1 MVPEEGVEPTQ
12 SKAPADFESAASAS
26 SATPGLLKKYHSRE
40 KLGNPFGAWTSADL
54 TTRRKIFATQKLK
67 KSSKSL
73 ENSRKLRYEVGP
85 GITPGVI
92 KMNNEKRRSLLV
104 CFYRL
109 SFVTAVALLFLACVP
124 ASRAQ
129 SESINAT
136 IRGRISD
143 PSDQPVAGAKATAVN
158 NATGYSRSV
167 DSAEDGYYVIA
178 YLPLGTYTVTVMK
191 DGFATLKFT
200 EIVLQAGQEAV
211 VDGALTLGTVSTS
224 IEVSG
229 GAPIVDPARTN
240 IGRTIS
246 ELEIQDL
253 PLTSRNPYNWIM
265 FQPGV
270 SGHPNPELGIPR
282 TLNTN
287 GFVDRINY
295 QMDGMVD
302 TESDRYGLRLF
313 PISSVYVSEV
323 QTVSNSFAPEFG
335 GTTGNIYNVIT
346 GSGTNNF
353 HGMFQWIRG
362 PVDTTA
368 RPILLSP
375 TQPKPNLLMNSYGMN
390 AGGPIK
396 KDKLFIFG
404 AYEHLYRALPVPIT
418 VSAANQAALQA
429 IGVPSTQFGT
439 APSVQHAQFLDVRA
453 DWNINEKNRV
463 FARVN
468 YFRNEY
474 PFNTAVGGL
483 NLLAAEADFRDRAH
497 VGGLQW
503 VSTISPEFLNEFRF
517 SYPYRNEKHIPGSL
531 TGSGPAVSIPG
542 VATNFN
548 GSISVGDVFAEKI
561 PSWNDNVTYIR
572 GPHTF
577 KAGFGYS
584 RIIDVQEGDSFT
596 QYVFPTIAAYQAA
609 VSGTNPKSYT
619 TVNALIGNTRVAYIS
634 NFFNFFAQDSWQVR
648 PSLLVTYGIR
658 YDRFLSPDPNA
669 AAPFPFSRDFHNP
682 AGDVSPRLGLAWRL
696 GSKTVVRASWGM
708 FYDAPPTNLWF
719 NALSND
725 GSGRSFNASLNPSS
739 AGSPSFPQPLT
750 TATAP
755 ATPSVFTVTPNFKN
769 AYALTTTLQV
779 SRELSKNDAVTF
791 AYVNTGGR
799 QLQWLHN
806 TNLINPLGFLL
817 DGRPVFDPR
826 ANAPR
831 ANPAFNNVT
840 LQDVGASSRYNALE
854 INYEHRF
861 SRGLVASAAYIFSHT
876 ISDAPDV
883 NGFEQ
888 NLVYVEDPTNRLRDR
903 GNSYI
908 NRPQSFT
915 ASTVWSPRAKVEN
928 SIANRL
934 LNDNEFAVLTNIASG
949 DQQNVTANANLNND
963 SLVTSITRPLNI
975 GRNTLRGPKI
985 VQFDLRYTRTLFT
998 LKERIRAQFLTEAT
1012 NIFNHPN
1019 VTSLN
1024 TAGVVVDTTGCP
1036 KSANNFAL
1044 DPTHCGQITGF
1055 PSVFGRPSAT
1065 VLQGRILDFG
1075 LGVRW

>member
-1 MVPEEGVEPTQ
+1 MRDEKRGSLFVYFCTSSLVALVVLFLLTC
-12 SKAPADFESAASAS
+12 APA
-26 SATPGLLKKYHSRE
+26 T
-40 KLGNPFGAWTSADL
+40 
-54 TTRRKIFATQKLK
+54 
-67 KSSKSL
+67 
-73 ENSRKLRYEVGP
+73 
-85 GITPGVI
+85 
-92 KMNNEKRRSLLV
+92 
-104 CFYRL
+104 
-109 SFVTAVALLFLACVP
+109 
-124 ASRAQ
+124 RAQ
-129 SESINAT
+129 SESINGT

-143 PSDQPVAGAKATAVN
+143 PSDQPVASAKVTALN
-158 NATGYSRSV
+158 NATGYWRNV
-167 DSAEDGYYVIA
+167 DSGEDGYYVIVS
-178 YLPLGTYTVTVMK
+178 LPLGTYTVTVVK
-191 DGFATLKFT
+191 DGFTTLKFT
-200 EIVLQAGQEAV
+200 EIVLQAGREAV
-211 VDGALTLGTVSTS
+211 VDGALKLGAVSTS

-229 GAPIVDPARTN
+229 GAPVLDPARTN
-240 IGRTIS
+240 ISRTIS
-246 ELEIQDL
+246 EDEVQSL

-346 GSGTNNF
+346 GSGTNDL

-368 RPILLSP
+368 RPILLSS
-375 TQPKPNLLMNSYGMN
+375 TLPKPNLLMNSYGMN
-390 AGGPIK
+390 AGGPLK
-396 KDKLFIFG
+396 KDKLFLFG

-418 VSAANQAALQA
+418 VNAANQTALEGA
-429 IGVPSTQFGT
+429 GIPTSQFGT
-439 APSVQHAQFLDVRA
+439 APSVQHAQFLDVRG
-453 DWNINEKNRV
+453 DWDINQENRV

-474 PFNTAVGGL
+474 PFNTAVGGM
-483 NLLAAEADFRDRAH
+483 NLISAESDFRDRAH

-503 VSTISPEFLNEFRF
+503 VSTISPRMVNEFRF
-517 SYPYRNEKHIPGSL
+517 SYPYRNEKHIAGAL
-531 TGSGPAVSIPG
+531 TGAQPAVTISGI
-542 VATNFN
+542 ANFG
-548 GSISVGDVFAEKI
+548 GSVSTGDVFAEKI
-561 PSWNDNVTYIR
+561 PSWNDNLTYIR

-577 KAGFGYS
+577 KGGFGYS
-584 RIIDVQEGDSFT
+584 RIIDVQQGDSFT
-596 QYVFPTIAAYQAA
+596 QYVFGSVAAYQAA
-609 VSGTNPKSYT
+609 VSGANPKSYD
-619 TVNALIGNTRVAYIS
+619 TVNALIGNTRVGYIS
-634 NFFNFFAQDSWQVR
+634 NFFNFFGQDSWQIR

-658 YDRFLSPDPNA
+658 YDRFLSPSPNA

-725 GSGRSFNASLNPSS
+725 GSGRSFNASLSPSS
-739 AGSPSFPQPLT
+739 PGAPSFPQPLT

-755 ATPSVFTVTPNFKN
+755 AIPSVFTVTPNFKN
-769 AYALTTTLQV
+769 AYAMTATLQV
-779 SRELSKNDAVTF
+779 SRELSKNDALTF

-806 TNLINPLGFLL
+806 INLINPLGFLL

-826 ANAPR
+826 VNAGTR

-840 LQDVGASSRYNALE
+840 IQDVGTSSSYNALE
-854 INYEHRF
+854 VNYEHRF
-861 SRGLVASAAYIFSHT
+861 SLGLVASAAYIYSHT

-888 NLVYVEDPTNRLRDR
+888 NLVYVEDATNRLRDR
-903 GNSYI
+903 SNSYI

-915 ASTVWSPRAKVEN
+915 ASVVWSPRLKVEN
-928 SIANRL
+928 SLVNRV
-934 LNDNEFAVLTNIASG
+934 LNDNELAMLTNIASG
-949 DQQNVTANANLNND
+949 DEQNVTANANLNGD
-963 SLVTSITRPLNI
+963 SLVTSITRSLGI
-975 GRNTLRGPKI
+975 GRNTLRGPN
-985 VQFDLRYTRTLFT
+985 VYQFDLRYTRTLFT

-1019 VTSLN
+1019 VTSLK
-1024 TAGVVVDTTGCP
+1024 TGGVLVDTTGCP
-1036 KSANNFAL
+1036 KTANGFTL
-1044 DPTHCGQITGF
+1044 DPTHCGQVTGF
-1055 PSVFGRPSAT
+1055 PSGFGTPSAT
-1065 VLQGRILDFG
+1065 VLQGRILNFG

>member
-1 MVPEEGVEPTQ
+1 MRN
-12 SKAPADFESAASAS
+12 SKADDFFALFKVVS
-26 SATPGLLKKYHSRE
+26 
-40 KLGNPFGAWTSADL
+40 FGIGMA
-54 TTRRKIFATQKLK
+54 I
-67 KSSKSL
+67 
-73 ENSRKLRYEVGP
+73 
-85 GITPGVI
+85 
-92 KMNNEKRRSLLV
+92 
-104 CFYRL
+104 
-109 SFVTAVALLFLACVP
+109 LFLACVP
-124 ASRAQ
+124 GVRAQ

-136 IRGRISD
+136 IRGRITD
-143 PSDQPVAGAKATAVN
+143 PTGQPVVGATMSAVNDATAYTRS
-158 NATGYSRSV
+158 ATTG
-167 DSAEDGYYVIA
+167 DDGYYVIPT
-178 YLPLGTYTVTVMK
+178 LPIGTYTLTVTK
-191 DGFATLKFT
+191 DGFSTLKFPG
-200 EIVLQAGQEAV
+200 IDLQAGREAV
-211 VDGALTLGTVSTS
+211 VDGALKIGSVSTS

-229 GAPIVDPARTN
+229 GAPVVDPAQTN

-246 ELEIQDL
+246 EQEIQNL

-270 SGHPNPELGIPR
+270 SGHPNAELGIPR

-335 GTTGNIYNVIT
+335 GTTGNIFNVIT
-346 GSGTNNF
+346 GSGTNNI

-368 RPILLSP
+368 RPILLGP
-375 TQPKPNLLMNSYGMN
+375 TKPKPNLLMNSYGMN

-404 AYEHLYRALPVPIT
+404 AYEHLYRALPVAIT
-418 VSAANQAALQA
+418 ASQTTLAPLGLPA
-429 IGVPSTQFGT
+429 SQFGT
-439 APSVQHAQFLDVRA
+439 APSVQHAQFLDVRG

-483 NLLAAEADFRDRAH
+483 NLISAESDFRDRAH

-503 VSTISPEFLNEFRF
+503 VTTISPQLLNEFRF
-517 SYPYRNEKHIPGSL
+517 SYPYRNEKHTPGAL
-531 TGSGPAVSIPG
+531 TGAQPAVTITG
-542 VATNFN
+542 VANLG
-548 GSISVGDVFAEKI
+548 GSVSTGDVFAEKI

-577 KAGFGYS
+577 KGGGGYS
-584 RIIDVQEGDSFT
+584 RIIDVQQGDTFT
-596 QYVFPTIAAYQAA
+596 QYVFGSVPAYQAA
-609 VSGTNPKSYT
+609 LSGANPKSYD
-619 TVNALIGNTRVAYIS
+619 TVNALIGNTRAAYIS
-634 NFFNFFAQDSWQVR
+634 NFFNFFGQDSWQVR

-658 YDRFLSPDPNA
+658 YDRFLSPNANA

-725 GSGRSFNASLNPSS
+725 GSGRSFNASLSPLS
-739 AGSPSFPQPLT
+739 AGAPSFPQPLT

-769 AYALTTTLQV
+769 AYAMTATLQV

-806 TNLINPLGFLL
+806 INLINPLGFLL

-826 ANAPR
+826 ASAPR

-861 SRGLVASAAYIFSHT
+861 SRGLVVSAAYIFSHT

-903 GNSYI
+903 SNSYI
-908 NRPQSFT
+908 NRPHSFT
-915 ASTVWSPRAKVEN
+915 TSTVWSPRAKVEN

-949 DQQNVTANANLNND
+949 DQQNVTANANLNSD

-975 GRNTLRGPKI
+975 GRDTLRGPNI
-985 VQFDLRYTRTLFT
+985 FQFDLRYTRTLFT
-998 LKERIRAQFLTEAT
+998 LKERFRAQFLTEAT

-1024 TAGVVVDTTGCP
+1024 TAGVRVDTVGCP
-1036 KSANNFAL
+1036 KMANNFTL
-1044 DPTHCGQITGF
+1044 DPTHCGQVTSFPPGF
-1055 PSVFGRPSAT
+1055 GGPSAT

>member
-1 MVPEEGVEPTQ
+1 
-12 SKAPADFESAASAS
+12 
-26 SATPGLLKKYHSRE
+26 
-40 KLGNPFGAWTSADL
+40 
-54 TTRRKIFATQKLK
+54 
-67 KSSKSL
+67 
-73 ENSRKLRYEVGP
+73 
-85 GITPGVI
+85 VI
-92 KMNNEKRRSLLV
+92 KMNNKKRWSLSV
-104 CFYRL
+104 CIYRL
-109 SFVTAVALLFLACVP
+109 SFVTAVALLFLTCIP

-178 YLPLGTYTVTVMK
+178 SLPLGKYTVTVTK

-200 EIVLQAGQEAV
+200 EIVLQAGREAV
-211 VDGALTLGTVSTS
+211 VDGALKLGAVSTS

-229 GAPIVDPARTN
+229 GAPVVDPARTN

-246 ELEIQDL
+246 EVEIENL

-270 SGHPNPELGIPR
+270 SGHPNAELGIPR

-346 GSGTNNF
+346 GSGTNNI

-368 RPILLSP
+368 RPILLPP

-418 VSAANQAALQA
+418 VSAGNQAALQA
-429 IGVPSTQFGT
+429 IGIPASQFGT
-439 APSVQHAQFLDVRA
+439 APSVQHAQFLDVRG
-453 DWNINEKNRV
+453 DWDINQKNRV

-474 PFNTAVGGL
+474 PFNTAVGGM
-483 NLLAAEADFRDRAH
+483 NLIAAEADFRDRAH

-503 VSTISPEFLNEFRF
+503 VSTISPQLLNEFRF
-517 SYPYRNEKHIPGSL
+517 SYPYRNEKHIAGAL
-531 TGSGPAVSIPG
+531 TGPGPAVTIAG
-542 VATNFN
+542 IANFN
-548 GSISVGDVFAEKI
+548 GTVSAGDVLAEKI

-577 KAGFGYS
+577 KEGFGYS
-584 RIIDVQEGDSFT
+584 RIIDVQEAFNGFT
-596 QYVFPTIAAYQAA
+596 QYVFQTIAAYQAA
-609 VSGTNPKSYT
+609 VSGANPKSYN
-619 TVNALIGNTRVAYIS
+619 TVNAVIGDTRAAYIS

-658 YDRFLSPDPNA
+658 YDRFLSPNANA

-696 GSKTVVRASWGM
+696 GGKTVVRASWGM

-719 NALSND
+719 NALSFD
-725 GSGRSFNASLNPSS
+725 GSGRSFNASLSPSS

-755 ATPSVFTVTPNFKN
+755 AIPSVFTVAPNFKN
-769 AYALTTTLQV
+769 AYAMTTTIQI

-791 AYVNTGGR
+791 ALVNTGGR

-806 TNLINPLGFLL
+806 INLINPIATLA
-817 DGRPVFDPR
+817 DGRPVFSS
-826 ANAPR
+826 AINASTR
-831 ANPAFNNVT
+831 ANPAFNNVS
-840 LQDVGASSRYNALE
+840 LQDVGTSSSYNALE

-861 SRGLVASAAYIFSHT
+861 SRGLVVSAAYIYSHT

-908 NRPQSFT
+908 NRPHSFT
-915 ASTVWSPRAKVEN
+915 SSTVWSPRAKVEN

-934 LNDNEFAVLTNIASG
+934 LNDNEFAMLTNIASG
-949 DQQNVTANANLNND
+949 DQQNIVAPLNLNGD
-963 SLVTSITRPLNI
+963 STVAASMTRPVAI
-975 GRNTLRGPKI
+975 GRNTVRGPKI

-998 LKERIRAQFLTEAT
+998 LKERFRAQFLTEAT
-1012 NIFNHPN
+1012 NLFNHPN

-1024 TAGVVVDTTGCP
+1024 TTIPASHLNLTGTP
-1036 KSANNFAL
+1036 ATNPNYGTIIGPV
-1044 DPTHCGQITGF
+1044 PTSF
-1055 PSVFGRPSAT
+1055 PLTST

>member
-1 MVPEEGVEPTQ
+1 M
-12 SKAPADFESAASAS
+12 SD
-26 SATPGLLKKYHSRE
+26 
-40 KLGNPFGAWTSADL
+40 
-54 TTRRKIFATQKLK
+54 
-67 KSSKSL
+67 
-73 ENSRKLRYEVGP
+73 
-85 GITPGVI
+85 
-92 KMNNEKRRSLLV
+92 EKRGSLFV
-104 CFYRL
+104 YYCTS
-109 SFVTAVALLFLACVP
+109 SFVTAVILLFLTCMP
-124 ASRAQ
+124 ATWAQ
-129 SESINAT
+129 SESINGT
-136 IRGRISD
+136 IRGRVSD

-167 DSAEDGYYVIA
+167 DSGEDGYYVIVS
-178 YLPLGTYTVTVMK
+178 LPLGTYTVTVTK
-191 DGFATLKFT
+191 DGFTTLKFT
-200 EIVLQAGQEAV
+200 EIVLQAGREAV
-211 VDGALTLGTVSTS
+211 VDGALKLGAVSTS

-229 GAPIVDPARTN
+229 GAPVLDPARTN
-240 IGRTIS
+240 ISRTIS
-246 ELEIQDL
+246 ELEIQNL

-302 TESDRYGLRLF
+302 TEADRYGLRLF

-335 GTTGNIYNVIT
+335 GTTGNIFNVIT
-346 GSGTNNF
+346 GSGTNNL

-368 RPILLSP
+368 RPILLPAS
-375 TQPKPNLLMNSYGMN
+375 QPKPNLLLNSYGMN

-404 AYEHLYRALPVPIT
+404 AYEHLYRGLPMPIT
-418 VSAANQAALQA
+418 VDAATQTGLENS
-429 IGVPSTQFGT
+429 GVPASQFGT
-439 APSVQHAQFLDVRA
+439 APSVQHAQFLDVRG
-453 DWNINEKNRV
+453 DWDINEKNRV

-474 PFNTAVGGL
+474 PFNTAVGGM

-503 VSTISPEFLNEFRF
+503 VNTISPQLVNEFRF
-517 SYPYRNEKHIPGSL
+517 SYPYRNEKHIPGAL
-531 TGSGPAVSIPG
+531 TGPQPAITISGKA
-542 VATNFN
+542 NFG
-548 GSISVGDVFAEKI
+548 GSISVGDVLAEKI

-572 GPHTF
+572 GLHTF

-584 RIIDVQEGDSFT
+584 RIIDVQEGDNFT
-596 QYVFPTIAAYQAA
+596 QYVFGSVAAYQAA
-609 VSGTNPKSYT
+609 LSGANPKSYDQ
-619 TVNALIGNTRVAYIS
+619 VNAVIGNTRVGYIS
-634 NFFNFFAQDSWQVR
+634 NFFNLFAQDSWQVR

-658 YDRFLSPDPNA
+658 YDRFLSPNANA
-669 AAPFPFSRDFHNP
+669 AAPFPFSRDFHSP
-682 AGDVSPRLGLAWRL
+682 VGDVSPRLGLAWRL
-696 GSKTVVRASWGM
+696 GSKTVVRASWGI
-708 FYDAPPTNLWF
+708 FYDAPPTNVWF
-719 NALSND
+719 NALSSD
-725 GSGRSFNASLNPSS
+725 GSGRSLNVMLLSS
-739 AGSPSFPQPLT
+739 SPGAPSFPLPVT

-769 AYALTTTLQV
+769 AYALTTTFQV
-779 SRELSKNDAVTF
+779 SRELSRNDAVTF

-817 DGRPVFDPR
+817 DGRPVFDTR
-826 ANAPR
+826 VNAGTR

-840 LQDVGASSRYNALE
+840 LQDVGASSSYNALE

-861 SRGLVASAAYIFSHT
+861 SRGLVVSGAYIFSHT

-915 ASTVWSPRAKVEN
+915 ASTVWSPHAKLEN
-928 SIANRL
+928 SLVNRL
-934 LNDNEFAVLTNIASG
+934 LNDNEFAVLTNISSG
-949 DQQNVTANANLNND
+949 DEQNVTVNANVNGD
-963 SLVTSITRPLNI
+963 STVGSNVTRLLGI
-975 GRNTLRGPKI
+975 GRNTLRGPKV

-998 LKERIRAQFLTEAT
+998 LKERFRAQFLTEAT

-1019 VTSLN
+1019 VTTLK
-1024 TAGVVVDTTGCP
+1024 TAGVPVDTAGCP
-1036 KSANNFAL
+1036 KNANGFTL
-1044 DPTHCGQITGF
+1044 DPTHCGQLIASGF
-1055 PSVFGRPSAT
+1055 PSTFATPSST
-1065 VLQGRILDFG
+1065 VLQGRILNFG

>member
-1 MVPEEGVEPTQ
+1 MRN
-12 SKAPADFESAASAS
+12 SKADHFFALF
-26 SATPGLLKKYHSRE
+26 
-40 KLGNPFGAWTSADL
+40 KLVSFG
-54 TTRRKIFATQKLK
+54 I
-67 KSSKSL
+67 
-73 ENSRKLRYEVGP
+73 G
-85 GITPGVI
+85 
-92 KMNNEKRRSLLV
+92 M
-104 CFYRL
+104 
-109 SFVTAVALLFLACVP
+109 AVLFLACVP
-124 ASRAQ
+124 GVRAQ

-136 IRGRISD
+136 IRGRITDQSG
-143 PSDQPVAGAKATAVN
+143 QPVVGATVSTVN
-158 NATGYSRSV
+158 DATGYARSV
-167 DSAEDGYYVIA
+167 PTGDDGYYVIPA
-178 YLPLGTYTVTVMK
+178 LPIGTYTLTVTK
-191 DGFATLKFT
+191 DGFSTLKFPG
-200 EIVLQAGQEAV
+200 IDLQAGREAV
-211 VDGALTLGTVSTS
+211 VDGALKIGSVSTS

-229 GAPIVDPARTN
+229 GAPVVDPAQTN

-246 ELEIQDL
+246 EQEIQNL

-270 SGHPNPELGIPR
+270 SGHPNAELGIPR

-346 GSGTNNF
+346 GSGTNNI

-368 RPILLSP
+368 RPILLGP
-375 TQPKPNLLMNSYGMN
+375 TKPKPNLLMNSYGMN

-439 APSVQHAQFLDVRA
+439 APSVQHAQFLDVRG

-483 NLLAAEADFRDRAH
+483 NLLAAESDFRDRAH

-503 VSTISPEFLNEFRF
+503 VTTISPQLLNEFRF

-531 TGSGPAVSIPG
+531 TGPGPAVTILG
-542 VATNFN
+542 VGNFN
-548 GSISVGDVFAEKI
+548 GTVSAGDVLAEKI

-577 KAGFGYS
+577 KGGFGYS
-584 RIIDVQEGDSFT
+584 RIIDVQEAFNGFT
-596 QYVFPTIAAYQAA
+596 QYVFQTIAAYQAA
-609 VSGTNPKSYT
+609 VSGANPKSYN
-619 TVNALIGNTRVAYIS
+619 TVNAVIGDTRAAYIS
-634 NFFNFFAQDSWQVR
+634 NFFNFFAQDSWQFR

-658 YDRFLSPDPNA
+658 YDRFLSPNANA

-725 GSGRSFNASLNPSS
+725 GSGRSFNASLSP
-739 AGSPSFPQPLT
+739 GSPGAPSFPQPLT

-755 ATPSVFTVTPNFKN
+755 ATPSVFAVTPNFKN
-769 AYALTTTLQV
+769 AYAMTATLQV
-779 SRELSKNDAVTF
+779 SRELSKDDALTF
-791 AYVNTGGR
+791 AYVNTAGR

-806 TNLINPLGFLL
+806 INLINPLGFLL
-817 DGRPVFDPR
+817 DGRPVFDSR
-826 ANAPR
+826 VNAGTR

-861 SRGLVASAAYIFSHT
+861 SHGLVASAAYIFSHT

-908 NRPQSFT
+908 NRPQSLT
-915 ASTVWSPRAKVEN
+915 ASTVWSPRAKVAN
-928 SIANRL
+928 SIVNRL

-949 DQQNVTANANLNND
+949 DQQNVTTNANLNQD

-975 GRNTLRGPKI
+975 GRNTVRGPKI
-985 VQFDLRYTRTLFT
+985 VQFDVRYTRTLFT

-1024 TAGVVVDTTGCP
+1024 TVVGVVTNVIATDPTSPGCP
-1036 KSANNFAL
+1036 TAKNNFTF
-1044 DPTHCGQITGF
+1044 DPTHCGQLAAGSLPSSF
-1055 PSVFGRPSAT
+1055 PRVST

>member
-1 MVPEEGVEPTQ
+1 
-12 SKAPADFESAASAS
+12 
-26 SATPGLLKKYHSRE
+26 
-40 KLGNPFGAWTSADL
+40 
-54 TTRRKIFATQKLK
+54 
-67 KSSKSL
+67 
-73 ENSRKLRYEVGP
+73 
-85 GITPGVI
+85 
-92 KMNNEKRRSLLV
+92 MNNRKRL
-104 CFYRL
+104 CFFFYL
-109 SFVTAVALLFLACVP
+109 HAFSFVAVVALLLLSSV
-124 ASRAQ
+124 SSTWAQ
-129 SESINAT
+129 SESINGT
-136 IRGRISD
+136 IRGRVSD
-143 PSDQPVAGAKATAVN
+143 PSDQPVAGASVRAVN
-158 NATGYSRSV
+158 TATGYTRV
-167 DSAEDGYYVIA
+167 VTTQDDGYYVIPT
-178 YLPLGTYTVTVMK
+178 LPIGTYTVTITK
-191 DGFATLKFT
+191 DGFSTLKFT
-200 EIVLQAGQEAV
+200 DIVLQAGQEAV
-211 VDGALTLGTVSTS
+211 VDGALKLGSLTTS
-224 IEVSG
+224 VEVSG

-240 IGRTIS
+240 IGRIIS
-246 ELEIQDL
+246 EDEIQSL

-302 TESDRYGLRLF
+302 TEADRYGLRLF
-313 PISSVYVSEV
+313 PISSSYVSEI

-346 GSGTNNF
+346 GSGTNNL

-368 RPILLSP
+368 RPILLAA
-375 TQPKPNLLMNSYGMN
+375 TQPKPNLLMNSYSLN
-390 AGGPIK
+390 VGGPIK
-396 KDKLFIFG
+396 KDKLFFFG
-404 AYEHLYRALPVPIT
+404 AYEHLYRALPVPIAVDAT
-418 VSAANQAALQA
+418 TLGQLESV
-429 IGVPSTQFGT
+429 GVPASQFGT
-439 APSVQHAQFLDVRA
+439 APSVQHAQFLDVRG
-453 DWNINEKNRV
+453 DWNIDAKNRV

-483 NLLAAEADFRDRAH
+483 NLIGAEADFRDRAH

-503 VSTISPEFLNEFRF
+503 VDTISPELLNEFRF
-517 SYPYRNEKHIPGSL
+517 SYPYRNEKHIPGAF
-531 TGSGPAVSIPG
+531 TGPQPAITISGKA
-542 VATNFN
+542 NFG
-548 GSISVGDVFAEKI
+548 GSINVGDVLAEKI
-561 PSWNDNVTYIR
+561 PSWNDNFTYIR

-584 RIIDVQEGDSFT
+584 RIIDVQQGDSFT
-596 QYVFPTIAAYQAA
+596 QYIFKTFADYRAAL
-609 VSGTNPKSYT
+609 SGANPKSYN
-619 TVNALIGNTRVAYIS
+619 TVNALIGNTRVGYIS
-634 NFFNFFAQDSWQVR
+634 NFFDIFVQDSWQAR

-658 YDRFLSPDPNA
+658 YDRFLSPNPNA
-669 AAPFPFSRDFHNP
+669 TAPFPFSRSFNNP

-696 GSKTVVRASWGM
+696 GSKTVVRASWGI

-725 GSGRSFNASLNPSS
+725 GSGRSFNASLPPSS
-739 AGSPSFPQPLT
+739 AGAPAFPAPLT

-779 SRELSKNDAVTF
+779 SRELSHNDAVTF

-799 QLQWLHN
+799 QVQWLHN
-806 TNLINPLGFLL
+806 INLINPQWFLL

-826 ANAPR
+826 VNAGTR

-840 LQDVGASSRYNALE
+840 LQDVGSSSSFNALE
-854 INYEHRF
+854 INYEHRI
-861 SRGLVASAAYIFSHT
+861 SRGLVVSAAYTYSHT

-888 NLVYVEDPTNRLRDR
+888 NLVYVEDPANRRRDR

-908 NRPQSFT
+908 NRPHALT
-915 ASTVWSPRAKVEN
+915 ASTVWSPRVKSDN
-928 SIANRL
+928 TFIRRL
-934 LNDNEFAVLTNIASG
+934 ANDNELGVLTNISSG
-949 DQQNVTANANLNND
+949 DQQNITANANLNND

-975 GRNTLRGPKI
+975 GRNTVRGPKI
-985 VQFDLRYTRTLFT
+985 VQFDLRYTRTIFT
-998 LKERIRAQFLTEAT
+998 LKERFKAQFLTEAT

-1024 TAGVVVDTTGCP
+1024 TVVGVVTNVNPNDPTSPGCP
-1036 KSANNFAL
+1036 TATNKFTF
-1044 DPTHCGQITGF
+1044 DPTHCGQIAGGSLPTSF
-1055 PSVFGRPSAT
+1055 PRVST
-1065 VLQGRILDFG
+1065 VLQGRIFNFG

>member
-1 MVPEEGVEPTQ
+1 MSHE
-12 SKAPADFESAASAS
+12 
-26 SATPGLLKKYHSRE
+26 R
-40 KLGNPFGAWTSADL
+40 
-54 TTRRKIFATQKLK
+54 
-67 KSSKSL
+67 
-73 ENSRKLRYEVGP
+73 
-85 GITPGVI
+85 
-92 KMNNEKRRSLLV
+92 RRSFS
-104 CFYRL
+104 FYFWALGL
-109 SFVTAVALLFLACVP
+109 SAGVVLLFLACTP
-124 ASRAQ
+124 AVWAQ

-143 PSDQPVAGAKATAVN
+143 PSDQPVAGANVTAIN
-158 NATGYSRSV
+158 HATGYARSV
-167 DSAEDGYYVIA
+167 SSGEDGYYVIPS
-178 YLPLGTYTVTVMK
+178 LPIGTYTVTVTK
-191 DGFATLKFT
+191 VGFSTLRFT
-200 EIVLQAGQEAV
+200 DNVLQAGHEAV
-211 VDGALTLGTVSTS
+211 VDGALKLGEVTTS

-229 GAPIVDPARTN
+229 GAPVVDPARTN
-240 IGRTIS
+240 ISRTIS
-246 ELEIQDL
+246 EVEVENL

-346 GSGTNNF
+346 GSGTNDF

-375 TQPKPNLLMNSYGMN
+375 TQPKPNLLMNSYGLN

-418 VSAANQAALQA
+418 VSAANQAALEG
-429 IGVPSTQFGT
+429 IGIPSSQFGT
-439 APSVQHAQFLDVRA
+439 APSVQHAQFLDVRG
-453 DWNINEKNRV
+453 DWDINRQNRV
-463 FARVN
+463 FVRVN

-483 NLLAAEADFRDRAH
+483 NLIAAEADFRDRAH

-503 VSTISPEFLNEFRF
+503 VSTISSELLNEFRF
-517 SYPYRNEKHIPGSL
+517 SYPYRNEKHIPGAF
-531 TGSGPAVSIPG
+531 TGPQPAVNIAG
-542 VATNFN
+542 VAFLS
-548 GSISVGDVFAEKI
+548 GSISVGDVLAEKI
-561 PSWNDNVTYIR
+561 PSWNDNLTYVR

-596 QYVFPTIAAYQAA
+596 QYVFKTIADYQAA
-609 VSGTNPKSYT
+609 VSGANPKSYN
-619 TVNALIGNTRVAYIS
+619 TVNALIGNTRVGYIS

-669 AAPFPFSRDFHNP
+669 TAPFPFSRNFNNP
-682 AGDVSPRLGLAWRL
+682 AGDASPRLGLAWRV
-696 GSKTVVRASWGM
+696 GSKTVVRASWGI
-708 FYDAPPTNLWF
+708 FYDAPPTNVWF

-725 GSGRSFNASLNPSS
+725 GSGRSFNAQLSPSS
-739 AGSPSFPQPLT
+739 PGAPSFPQPLT

-779 SRELSKNDAVTF
+779 SRELSRNDAVTF
-791 AYVNTGGR
+791 AYVNTAGR

-806 TNLINPLGFLL
+806 INLINPIATLA
-817 DGRPVFDPR
+817 DGRPVFSSPV
-826 ANAPR
+826 NASTR

-840 LQDVGASSRYNALE
+840 LQDVGASASYNALE
-854 INYEHRF
+854 VNYEHRF
-861 SRGLVASAAYIFSHT
+861 SSGLLVSGHYIYSHT

-908 NRPQSFT
+908 NRPHSFT
-915 ASTVWSPRAKVEN
+915 ASTVWSPRVKAEN
-928 SIANRL
+928 AFANRL
-934 LNDNEFAVLTNIASG
+934 LNDNEFAVLTNVASG
-949 DQQNVTANANLNND
+949 DEQNIVAPLNLNGD
-963 SLVTSITRPLNI
+963 PTVAASVTRPVGI
-975 GRNTLRGPKI
+975 GRNTARGPKI

-998 LKERIRAQFLTEAT
+998 LKERLRAQFIMEGT
-1012 NIFNHPN
+1012 NLFNHPN

-1024 TAGVVVDTTGCP
+1024 TTIPAARLNLTGTP
-1036 KSANNFAL
+1036 ATNPSYGTL
-1044 DPTHCGQITGF
+1044 LGPLPTSF
-1055 PSVFGRPSAT
+1055 PLSAT

>member
-1 MVPEEGVEPTQ
+1 V
-12 SKAPADFESAASAS
+12 SD
-26 SATPGLLKKYHSRE
+26 KKRGSLFVHSC
-40 KLGNPFGAWTSADL
+40 TS
-54 TTRRKIFATQKLK
+54 
-67 KSSKSL
+67 
-73 ENSRKLRYEVGP
+73 
-85 GITPGVI
+85 
-92 KMNNEKRRSLLV
+92 
-104 CFYRL
+104 
-109 SFVTAVALLFLACVP
+109 SFVSAVILLFLTCMP
-124 ASRAQ
+124 ATWAQ

-178 YLPLGTYTVTVMK
+178 SLPLGTYTVTVTK

-211 VDGALTLGTVSTS
+211 VDGALKLGAVSTS

-229 GAPIVDPARTN
+229 GAPVLDPARTN
-240 IGRTIS
+240 ISRTIS
-246 ELEIQDL
+246 ELEIQNL

-323 QTVSNSFAPEFG
+323 QTVSNSLAPEFG

-346 GSGTNNF
+346 GSGTNNI

-368 RPILLSP
+368 RPILLGP
-375 TQPKPNLLMNSYGMN
+375 TKPKPNLLLNSYGMN

-404 AYEHLYRALPVPIT
+404 AYEHLYRGLPVPT
-418 VSAANQAALQA
+418 AVSATNQTNLENA
-429 IGVPSTQFGT
+429 GVPASQFGT
-439 APSVQHAQFLDVRA
+439 APAVQHAQFLDVRG
-453 DWNINEKNRV
+453 DWDINEKNRV
-463 FARVN
+463 FVRVN

-503 VSTISPEFLNEFRF
+503 VTTISPQLLNEFRF

-542 VATNFN
+542 IATNFN
-548 GSISVGDVFAEKI
+548 GSISVGDVLAEKI

-584 RIIDVQEGDSFT
+584 RIIDVQQGDSFT

-609 VSGTNPKSYT
+609 VSGANPKSYT

-658 YDRFLSPDPNA
+658 YDRFLSPNANA

-725 GSGRSFNASLNPSS
+725 GSGRSFNASLSPSS

-949 DQQNVTANANLNND
+949 DQQNVTANASLNND

-998 LKERIRAQFLTEAT
+998 LKEHIRAQFLTEAT

-1024 TAGVVVDTTGCP
+1024 TAGVRVDATGCP
-1036 KSANNFAL
+1036 QSPAFTL
-1044 DPTHCGQITGF
+1044 DPTHCGQVTGF
-1055 PSVFGRPSAT
+1055 PQGFGTPSAT

>member
-1 MVPEEGVEPTQ
+1 MRDDKQRSFFFYFRALSLVI
-12 SKAPADFESAASAS
+12 
-26 SATPGLLKKYHSRE
+26 
-40 KLGNPFGAWTSADL
+40 GA
-54 TTRRKIFATQKLK
+54 
-67 KSSKSL
+67 
-73 ENSRKLRYEVGP
+73 V
-85 GITPGVI
+85 
-92 KMNNEKRRSLLV
+92 
-104 CFYRL
+104 
-109 SFVTAVALLFLACVP
+109 LLFLVSMP
-124 ASRAQ
+124 AARAQ
-129 SESINAT
+129 SESINGT
-136 IRGRISD
+136 IRGRVSD
-143 PSDQPVAGAKATAVN
+143 PSDQSVAGATATAVN
-158 NATGYSRSV
+158 NATGYTRTV
-167 DSAEDGYYVIA
+167 ATGEDGYYVIPS
-178 YLPLGTYTVTVMK
+178 LPLGTYTLTVTK
-191 DGFATLKFT
+191 DGFTTLKFT
-200 EIVLQAGQEAV
+200 EIVLQAGREAV
-211 VDGALTLGTVSTS
+211 VDGALKLGPVTTS

-240 IGRTIS
+240 ISRTIS

-302 TESDRYGLRLF
+302 TEADRYGLRLF
-313 PISSVYVSEV
+313 PISSVYVSEI

-346 GSGTNNF
+346 GSGTNNI

-375 TQPKPNLLMNSYGMN
+375 TLPKPNLLLNSYGMN

-418 VSAANQAALQA
+418 VSTANPPNQALLEAA
-429 IGVPSTQFGT
+429 GVPASQFGT
-439 APSVQHAQFLDVRA
+439 APSVQHAQFLDVRG
-453 DWNINEKNRV
+453 DWNINQKNRV

-483 NLLAAEADFRDRAH
+483 NLIAAEADFRDRAH

-503 VSTISPEFLNEFRF
+503 VSTISPQMVNEFRF
-517 SYPYRNEKHIPGSL
+517 SYPYRNEKHIPGAL
-531 TGSGPAVSIPG
+531 TGPGPAVNISG
-542 VATNFN
+542 VAFLN
-548 GSISVGDVFAEKI
+548 GSVSVGDVLAEKI

-584 RIIDVQEGDSFT
+584 RIIDVQQGDSFT

-609 VSGTNPKSYT
+609 VSGANPKSYT
-619 TVNALIGNTRVAYIS
+619 TVNAVIGNTRVGYIS

-696 GSKTVVRASWGM
+696 GNKTVVRASWGM

-725 GSGRSFNASLNPSS
+725 GSGRSFNASLSPSS
-739 AGSPSFPQPLT
+739 PGAPSFPQPLT

-769 AYALTTTLQV
+769 AYAMTTTIQI

-799 QLQWLHN
+799 QVQWLHN
-806 TNLINPLGFLL
+806 INLINPVATLA
-817 DGRPVFDPR
+817 DGRPVFSS
-826 ANAPR
+826 AINASTR
-831 ANPAFNNVT
+831 ANPAFNNVS

-861 SRGLVASAAYIFSHT
+861 SRGLVASAAYIYSHT

-888 NLVYVEDPTNRLRDR
+888 NLAYVEDTTNRLRDR

-908 NRPQSFT
+908 NRPHAFT
-915 ASTVWSPRAKVEN
+915 ASVVWSPVSRSDSSFLRHLV
-928 SIANRL
+928 
-934 LNDNEFAVLTNIASG
+934 NDNLIALLVNAASG
-949 DQQNVTANANLNND
+949 DQQNIVANRNLNGD
-963 SLVTSITRPLNI
+963 
-975 GRNTLRGPKI
+975 PK
-985 VQFDLRYTRTLFT
+985 
-998 LKERIRAQFLTEAT
+998 
-1012 NIFNHPN
+1012 
-1019 VTSLN
+1019 
-1024 TAGVVVDTTGCP
+1024 
-1036 KSANNFAL
+1036 
-1044 DPTHCGQITGF
+1044 
-1055 PSVFGRPSAT
+1055 
-1065 VLQGRILDFG
+1065 
-1075 LGVRW
+1075 

>member
-1 MVPEEGVEPTQ
+1 VINVSDRKRGSLFVY
-12 SKAPADFESAASAS
+12 SC
-26 SATPGLLKKYHSRE
+26 
-40 KLGNPFGAWTSADL
+40 TS
-54 TTRRKIFATQKLK
+54 
-67 KSSKSL
+67 
-73 ENSRKLRYEVGP
+73 
-85 GITPGVI
+85 
-92 KMNNEKRRSLLV
+92 
-104 CFYRL
+104 
-109 SFVTAVALLFLACVP
+109 SFVSAVILLFLTCMP
-124 ASRAQ
+124 ATWAQ

-143 PSDQPVAGAKATAVN
+143 PSDQPVAGAKATVVN

-167 DSAEDGYYVIA
+167 DSGEDGYYVIVS
-178 YLPLGTYTVTVMK
+178 LPLGTYTVSVTK

-211 VDGALTLGTVSTS
+211 VDGALKLGAVSTS

-229 GAPIVDPARTN
+229 GAPVVDPARTN

-246 ELEIQDL
+246 EVEIENL

-346 GSGTNNF
+346 GSGTNNI

-368 RPILLSP
+368 RPILLGP
-375 TQPKPNLLMNSYGMN
+375 TKPKPNLLMNSYGLN
-390 AGGPIK
+390 VGGPIK

-418 VSAANQAALQA
+418 VDTTTQGLLEAT
-429 IGVPSTQFGT
+429 GVRASQFGT
-439 APSVQHAQFLDVRA
+439 APSVQHAQFLDVRS
-453 DWNINEKNRV
+453 DWNINDKNRV

-474 PFNTAVGGL
+474 PFNTAVGGI
-483 NLLAAEADFRDRAH
+483 NLIAAEADFRDRAH
-497 VGGLQW
+497 IGGLQW
-503 VSTISPEFLNEFRF
+503 VSTISPELLNEFRF
-517 SYPYRNEKHIPGSL
+517 SYPYRNEKHIPGAF
-531 TGSGPAVSIPG
+531 TGPQPAITISGKA
-542 VATNFN
+542 NFG
-548 GSISVGDVFAEKI
+548 GSVSVGDVLAEKI
-561 PSWNDNVTYIR
+561 PSWNDNFTYIR

-584 RIIDVQEGDSFT
+584 RIIDVQQNDSFT
-596 QYVFPTIAAYQAA
+596 QYVFKTVADYQSA
-609 VSGTNPKSYT
+609 VSGTNPKSYDS
-619 TVNALIGNTRVAYIS
+619 VNALIGNTHVGYIS
-634 NFFNFFAQDSWQVR
+634 NFFSFFAQDSWQML

-658 YDRFLSPDPNA
+658 YDRFLSPNPNPT
-669 AAPFPFSRDFHNP
+669 APSPFSRNFNNP

-696 GSKTVVRASWGM
+696 GSKTVIRASYGI

-725 GSGRSFNASLNPSS
+725 GSGRSFNAQLFPTSPV
-739 AGSPSFPQPLT
+739 APSFPQPLT

-755 ATPSVFTVTPNFKN
+755 ATPSIFAVTPNFKN
-769 AYALTTTLQV
+769 AYAMTTTLQV
-779 SRELSKNDAVTF
+779 SRELSKDDAVTF
-791 AYVNTGGR
+791 ALVNTGGR

-806 TNLINPLGFLL
+806 INLINPVATLA
-817 DGRPVFDPR
+817 DGRPFFSASPI
-826 ANAPR
+826 NSSTR

-840 LQDVGASSRYNALE
+840 LQDVGASSSYNALE

-888 NLVYVEDPTNRLRDR
+888 NLVYVEDPTNRHRDR

-908 NRPQSFT
+908 NRPHSFT
-915 ASTVWSPRAKVEN
+915 ASAVWSPRAKAEN
-928 SIANRL
+928 AFANRL

-949 DQQNVTANANLNND
+949 DEQNIVAPLNLNGD
-963 SLVTSITRPLNI
+963 PTVPASVTRPVGI
-975 GRNTLRGPKI
+975 GRNTVRGPNI

-998 LKERIRAQFLTEAT
+998 LKEHFRAQFLTEAT

-1024 TAGVVVDTTGCP
+1024 TTIPKTQLNLTGTP
-1036 KSANNFAL
+1036 ATNPSYGTLLGPLPAS
-1044 DPTHCGQITGF
+1044 F
-1055 PSVFGRPSAT
+1055 PNLST

-1075 LGVRW
+1075 LGLRW

>member
-1 MVPEEGVEPTQ
+1 VINV
-12 SKAPADFESAASAS
+12 SD
-26 SATPGLLKKYHSRE
+26 KKRGSLFVYSC
-40 KLGNPFGAWTSADL
+40 TS
-54 TTRRKIFATQKLK
+54 
-67 KSSKSL
+67 
-73 ENSRKLRYEVGP
+73 
-85 GITPGVI
+85 
-92 KMNNEKRRSLLV
+92 
-104 CFYRL
+104 
-109 SFVTAVALLFLACVP
+109 SFVSAVILLFLTCMP
-124 ASRAQ
+124 ATWAQ

-178 YLPLGTYTVTVMK
+178 SLPLGTYTVTVTK

-211 VDGALTLGTVSTS
+211 VDGALKLGAVSTS

-229 GAPIVDPARTN
+229 GAPVVDPARTN

-246 ELEIQDL
+246 EVEIENL

-302 TESDRYGLRLF
+302 TEADRYGLRLF
-313 PISSVYVSEV
+313 PISSVFVSEV

-346 GSGTNNF
+346 GSGTNKL

-396 KDKLFIFG
+396 RDKLFIFG

-418 VSAANQAALQA
+418 VSAANQTLLEGAGIPA
-429 IGVPSTQFGT
+429 SQFGT
-439 APSVQHAQFLDVRA
+439 APSVQHAQFLDVRG

-483 NLLAAEADFRDRAH
+483 NLIAAEADFRDRAH
-497 VGGLQW
+497 VGGLEW
-503 VSTISPEFLNEFRF
+503 VSTISPQLLNEFRF

-531 TGSGPAVSIPG
+531 TGPGPAVTISG
-542 VATNFN
+542 VANFN
-548 GSISVGDVFAEKI
+548 GSISTGDVFAEKI
-561 PSWNDNVTYIR
+561 PSWNDNFTYIR

-609 VSGTNPKSYT
+609 LSGANPKSYT
-619 TVNALIGNTRVAYIS
+619 TVNALIGDTRVGYIS
-634 NFFNFFAQDSWQVR
+634 NFFNFFAQDSWQLR

-669 AAPFPFSRDFHNP
+669 SAPFPLARTFHNP
-682 AGDVSPRLGLAWRL
+682 ATDVSPRLGLAWRV
-696 GSKTVVRASWGM
+696 GNKTVIRASWGM
-708 FYDAPPTNLWF
+708 FYDAPPTNLWYNVLF
-719 NALSND
+719 ND
-725 GSGRSFNASLNPSS
+725 GSGRAFNASLSPASPG
-739 AGSPSFPQPLT
+739 APSFPQPLT

-755 ATPSVFTVTPNFKN
+755 PNPSVYTVTPDFKN
-769 AYALTTTLQV
+769 AYATTATIQV
-779 SRELSKNDAVTF
+779 SRELSRNDALTIAF
-791 AYVNTGGR
+791 VNTAGR

-806 TNLINPLGFLL
+806 INLINPLGTLL

-826 ANAPR
+826 VNAGTR

-840 LQDVGASSRYNALE
+840 MQDVGASSSYSALE

-861 SRGLVASAAYIFSHT
+861 SHGLLVSGHYTFSHT

-888 NLVYVEDPTNRLRDR
+888 NQVYVEDTTNRLRDR
-903 GNSYI
+903 GNSYV
-908 NRPQSFT
+908 NRPHSLT
-915 ASTVWSPRAKVEN
+915 ASTVWSPRLKQEN
-928 SIANRL
+928 LVANRL
-934 LNDNEFAVLTNIASG
+934 LNDNEFAVLTNISSG
-949 DQQNVTANANLNND
+949 DQQNVTANANLNGD
-963 SLVTSITRPLNI
+963 PTVTSITRPLSI
-975 GRNTLRGPKI
+975 GRNIVRGPKV

-998 LKERIRAQFLTEAT
+998 LKERIRVQFLTEAT
-1012 NIFNHPN
+1012 NLFNHPN

-1024 TAGVVVDTTGCP
+1024 AVVPAVTSGCP
-1036 KSANNFAL
+1036 SAANGFTL
-1044 DPTHCGQITGF
+1044 DPTHCGQLVSGSLPASF
-1055 PSVFGRPSAT
+1055 PLSST
-1065 VLQGRILDFG
+1065 VLQGRILNFG

>member
-1 MVPEEGVEPTQ
+1 L
-12 SKAPADFESAASAS
+12 S
-26 SATPGLLKKYHSRE
+26 
-40 KLGNPFGAWTSADL
+40 
-54 TTRRKIFATQKLK
+54 FAT
-67 KSSKSL
+67 
-73 ENSRKLRYEVGP
+73 
-85 GITPGVI
+85 
-92 KMNNEKRRSLLV
+92 
-104 CFYRL
+104 
-109 SFVTAVALLFLACVP
+109 AVVLLFLTCVP

-167 DSAEDGYYVIA
+167 DSGEDGYYVIVS
-178 YLPLGTYTVTVMK
+178 LPLGTYTVTVMK
-191 DGFATLKFT
+191 DGFTTLKFT

-211 VDGALTLGTVSTS
+211 VDGALKLGAVSTS

-229 GAPIVDPARTN
+229 GAPVVDPARTN

-246 ELEIQDL
+246 EQEIQNL

-346 GSGTNNF
+346 GSGTNNL

-368 RPILLSP
+368 RPILLGP
-375 TQPKPNLLMNSYGMN
+375 TKPKPNLLLNSYGMN

-404 AYEHLYRALPVPIT
+404 AYEHLYRGLPVPT
-418 VSAANQAALQA
+418 AVSALNQTALENA
-429 IGVPSTQFGT
+429 GVPASQFGT
-439 APSVQHAQFLDVRA
+439 APAVQHAQFLDVRG
-453 DWNINEKNRV
+453 DWDIDEKNRV
-463 FARVN
+463 FVRVN
-468 YFRNEY
+468 YFRNAY

-483 NLLAAEADFRDRAH
+483 NLLAAEADFKDRAH

-503 VSTISPEFLNEFRF
+503 VTTISAQLLNEFRF

-542 VATNFN
+542 IATNFN
-548 GSISVGDVFAEKI
+548 GSISVGDVLAEKI

-584 RIIDVQEGDSFT
+584 RIIDVQQNDSFT
-596 QYVFPTIAAYQAA
+596 QYVFKTVADYHSA
-609 VSGTNPKSYT
+609 VSGTNPKSYDS
-619 TVNALIGNTRVAYIS
+619 VNALIGNTHVGYIS
-634 NFFNFFAQDSWQVR
+634 NFFNFFAQDSWQML

-658 YDRFLSPDPNA
+658 YDRFLSPNPNPT
-669 AAPFPFSRDFHNP
+669 APSPFSRNFHNP

-696 GSKTVVRASWGM
+696 GSKTVIRASYGI

-725 GSGRSFNASLNPSS
+725 GSGRSFTASLFPSS
-739 AGSPSFPQPLT
+739 AGAPSFPQPLT

-755 ATPSVFTVTPNFKN
+755 ATPSIFTVTPNFKN

-779 SRELSKNDAVTF
+779 SRELSRNDALTF
-791 AYVNTGGR
+791 AYVNTAGR

-806 TNLINPLGFLL
+806 INLINPIGFLL
-817 DGRPVFDPR
+817 DGRPFFDPR
-826 ANAPR
+826 VNAGTR

-840 LQDVGASSRYNALE
+840 LQDVGASSSYNALE

-861 SRGLVASAAYIFSHT
+861 SRGLVANAAYIFSHT

-903 GNSYI
+903 GNSSI

-915 ASTVWSPRAKVEN
+915 ASTVWSPRVKLEN
-928 SIANRL
+928 SVANRL
-934 LNDNEFAVLTNIASG
+934 VNDNEFAVLTNIASG
-949 DQQNVTANANLNND
+949 DEQNVTANANVNGD
-963 SLVTSITRPLNI
+963 STVPSSVTRLLGM

-998 LKERIRAQFLTEAT
+998 LKERIKAQFLTEAT

-1024 TAGVVVDTTGCP
+1024 TAGVLVDVTGCP
-1036 KSANNFAL
+1036 HSPAFTL
-1044 DPTHCGQITGF
+1044 DPTHCGQLIGAGF
-1055 PSVFGRPSAT
+1055 PKGFGTPSAT